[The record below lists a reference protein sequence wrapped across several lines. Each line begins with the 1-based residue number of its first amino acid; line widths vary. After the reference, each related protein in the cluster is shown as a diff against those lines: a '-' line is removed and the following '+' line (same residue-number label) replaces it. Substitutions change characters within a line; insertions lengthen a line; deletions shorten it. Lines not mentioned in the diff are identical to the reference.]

1 MLYHPDLIVYLWL
14 LPVVLL
20 IIMPVLF
27 KTGCMFFRMTTRGQA
42 ACEKEPVQPNNTAD
56 QMERR
61 KSPRVKVIGVVA
73 QVRGADDYCTAMVTD
88 VSTFG
93 LCLKNIPQALL
104 DGAKKFKVIVNTH
117 VDNFEMMIYPR
128 WEKVL
133 ESGYLVGAEIE
144 NAPRGW
150 NEYIAKMDR
159 ITGGS
164 TTTSL

>member
-1 MLYHPDLIVYLWL
+1 MYFIFKSIHNNLTKKFPD
-14 LPVVLL
+14 
-20 IIMPVLF
+20 
-27 KTGCMFFRMTTRGQA
+27 K
-42 ACEKEPVQPNNTAD
+42 
-56 QMERR
+56 
-61 KSPRVKVIGVVA
+61 
-73 QVRGADDYCTAMVTD
+73 
-88 VSTFG
+88 
-93 LCLKNIPQALL
+93 
-104 DGAKKFKVIVNTH
+104 KKFKVIVNTH

-144 NAPRGW
+144 SAPRGW